1 MQYLCSTTC
10 CACDGRRADR
20 TSSFCLFRL
29 TFREGRIFSGS
40 LHGGLLRFCMPVK
53 GQKWE
58 GQVRK
63 MEVGEQVPQQ
73 DLVGHKVDKVMIGG
87 VVVGLGGE
95 LCVTCPGL
103 DSQLPDSRLDS
114 GLPARESSDL
124 PFPSSQLIAV
134 RLVTDSPNPLCL
146 QLFNRPRCSRNL
158 VFELRQK

>member
-1 MQYLCSTTC
+1 
-10 CACDGRRADR
+10 
-20 TSSFCLFRL
+20 
-29 TFREGRIFSGS
+29 
-40 LHGGLLRFCMPVK
+40 MPVK

-73 DLVGHKVDKVMIGG
+73 DLVGHKVDKVMIGR
-87 VVVGLGGE
+87 VVVGLPGE

-124 PFPSSQLIAV
+124 PFPNLPADRRPTCDRFPESSLS
-134 RLVTDSPNPLCL
+134 TT
-146 QLFNRPRCSRNL
+146 F
-158 VFELRQK
+158 

>member
-124 PFPSSQLIAV
+124 PFPNLPADRRPTCDRFPESSLSAT
-134 RLVTDSPNPLCL
+134 LKSTSL
-146 QLFNRPRCSRNL
+146 Q
-158 VFELRQK
+158 